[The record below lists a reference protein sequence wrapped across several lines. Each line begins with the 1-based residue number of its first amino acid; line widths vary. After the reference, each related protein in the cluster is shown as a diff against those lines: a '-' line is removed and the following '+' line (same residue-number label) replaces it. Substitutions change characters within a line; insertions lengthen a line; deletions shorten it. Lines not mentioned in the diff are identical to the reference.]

1 MLVDIAFMDL
11 HAAACRIATK
21 VHHEAIQ
28 SLGSAHLSVCRGAR
42 GRRSAQRRRRRRRSA
57 ASSPTAQRRRL
68 AASRKLQEEL
78 DRRADSSD
86 PQVAAKTP
94 QDDHYS
100 LSGLTR
106 CLPATRWTSTDPV
119 ATATARS
126 EHLGRVESPFSI
138 ASRSC
143 AACSEADFAP
153 VVLCGSEVY
162 ESM

>member
-1 MLVDIAFMDL
+1 MTD
-11 HAAACRIATK
+11 T
-21 VHHEAIQ
+21 HEQ
-28 SLGSAHLSVCRGAR
+28 VFREE
-42 GRRSAQRRRRRRRSA
+42 QRRHITA
-57 ASSPTAQRRRL
+57 LSPTAQRCRL
-68 AASRKLQEEL
+68 AASRKLQEGL
-78 DRRADSSD
+78 DRRADSSV

-100 LSGLTR
+100 LSGLIR

-119 ATATARS
+119 ATDTARS